1 MLNRTSLALL
11 VTILLSA
18 CGKKDQGLKIA
29 GSDTMVQLGQML
41 VKAYM
46 AANPGK
52 SASVQGGGSG
62 TGIAALLNGAAD
74 IANSSREM
82 KPKEWELAKSKGLNI
97 KEYVIA
103 LDALAVVVHPSN
115 KISRLTIAQVS
126 DIYAGKITN
135 WKDLGGADREIL
147 AISREN
153 NSGTHVY
160 FKEHVL
166 RQGKEAKPGDPNPDP
181 LAKLEF
187 GPKVTFGVSSQ
198 AISDQVKN
206 NPAAIGYFG
215 MGWLTKDV
223 KALEIS
229 ADGKKF
235 YAPTFENTLAKKY
248 PIARGLQ
255 MYVNEAAHEKT
266 QPFMD
271 FVMSPAGQKI
281 VKEQDFVPVKPFD
294 PQ

>member
-1 MLNRTSLALL
+1 MKTMRKWFLLAALAAL
-11 VTILLSA
+11 AA
-18 CGKKDQGLKIA
+18 CGKKDASLKIA
-29 GSDTMVQLGQML
+29 GSDTMVQLGQSL

-62 TGIAALLNGAAD
+62 TGIAALLNGSTD
-74 IANSSREM
+74 IASASREM
-82 KPKEWELAKSKGLNI
+82 KPKEWDLAKSKGINI

-115 KISRLTIAQVS
+115 KVSKLTIAQLS

-135 WKDLGGADREIL
+135 WKEVGGADKEIL
-147 AISREN
+147 VISREN

-166 RQGKEAKPGDPNPDP
+166 RQGKEAKAGDTNPDP
-181 LAKLEF
+181 LARLEF
-187 GPKVTFGVSSQ
+187 GSKVTFGVSSQ
-198 AISDQVKN
+198 AISDQVKS
-206 NPAAIGYFG
+206 NPASIGYYG

-223 KALEIS
+223 KPLEIS
-229 ADGKKF
+229 KDGKAF
-235 YAPTFENTLAKKY
+235 YAPTAENTSNKKY

-255 MYVNEAAHEKT
+255 MYLNTAAAEKG
-266 QPFMD
+266 QPFID
-271 FVMSPAGQKI
+271 FVMSAAGQKV
-281 VKEQDFVPVKPFD
+281 VKDQDFVPVK
-294 PQ
+294 

>member
-1 MLNRTSLALL
+1 MA
-11 VTILLSA
+11 ILFAA
-18 CGKKDQGLKIA
+18 CGKKDTSLKIA
-29 GSDTMVQLGQML
+29 GSDTMVQLGQSL

-46 AANPGK
+46 AENPGK
-52 SASVQGGGSG
+52 AASVQGGGSG
-62 TGIAALLNGAAD
+62 TGIAALLNGSAD
-74 IANSSREM
+74 IASASREM
-82 KPKEWELAKSKGLNI
+82 NAKEWDLARARGLQI

-115 KISRLTIAQVS
+115 KVSKLTIAQLS

-135 WKDLGGADREIL
+135 WKQLGGADREIL

-166 RQGKEAKPGDPNPDP
+166 RQGKEARADDPNPDG

-187 GPKVTFGVSSQ
+187 GSKVTFGVSSQ
-198 AISDQVKN
+198 AISDQVKS
-206 NPAAIGYFG
+206 NPAAIGYYG
-215 MGWLTKDV
+215 MGWLSKEV

-229 ADGKKF
+229 SDGKNY
-235 YAPTFENTLAKKY
+235 YAPSIENTSKKKY

-255 MYVNEAAHEKT
+255 MYLNLASGERGQA
-266 QPFMD
+266 FMD
-271 FVMSPAGQKI
+271 FVMSPAGQKV
-281 VKEQDFVPVKPFD
+281 VKEQDFVPVR
-294 PQ
+294 

>member
-1 MLNRTSLALL
+1 MTTMKKWFLLASI
-11 VTILLSA
+11 VAFAA
-18 CGKKDQGLKIA
+18 CGKKDTSLKIA
-29 GSDTMVQLGQML
+29 GSDTMVQLGQSL

-46 AANPGK
+46 AAYPGK

-62 TGIAALLNGAAD
+62 TGIAALLNGSTD
-74 IANSSREM
+74 IASASREM
-82 KPKEWELAKSKGLNI
+82 KPKEWDLAKSKGIDI
-97 KEYVIA
+97 KEYIIA

-115 KISRLTIAQVS
+115 KVSKLTIAQLS

-135 WKDLGGADREIL
+135 WKEVGGADKEIL
-147 AISREN
+147 VISREN
-153 NSGTHVY
+153 NSGTHIY

-181 LAKLEF
+181 LAQLEF

-206 NPAAIGYFG
+206 NPAAIGYYG

-229 ADGKKF
+229 KDGKAY
-235 YAPTFENTLAKKY
+235 YAPTAENTSSKKY

-255 MYVNEAAHEKT
+255 MYLNTAAAEKG
-266 QPFMD
+266 QPFID

-281 VKEQDFVPVKPFD
+281 VKQQDFVPVK
-294 PQ
+294 

>member
-1 MLNRTSLALL
+1 MRKIGKLALAF
-11 VTILLSA
+11 TLLLAA
-18 CGKKDQGLKIA
+18 CGKKDTSMKIA
-29 GSDTMVQLGQML
+29 GSDTMVQLGQAL

-62 TGIAALLNGAAD
+62 TGIAALLNGSAD
-74 IANSSREM
+74 IASASREM
-82 KPKEWELAKSKGLNI
+82 KPKEWDLARSKGIDI

-115 KISRLTIAQVS
+115 KVSKLTIAQLS

-135 WKDLGGADREIL
+135 WKQVGGADKEIL
-147 AISREN
+147 VISREN

-166 RQGKEAKPGDPNPDP
+166 RQGKEAKPGDTNPDP

-198 AISDQVKN
+198 AISDQVKS
-206 NPAAIGYFG
+206 NPAAIGYYG
-215 MGWLTKDV
+215 MGWVTKDV
-223 KALEIS
+223 KTLEIS

-235 YAPTFENTLAKKY
+235 FAPTFENTLAKKY

-255 MYVNEAAHEKT
+255 MYVNLASREKS

-281 VKEQDFVPVKPFD
+281 VKEQDFVPVN
-294 PQ
+294 

>member
-1 MLNRTSLALL
+1 MKFLKWLVVSLVVCA
-11 VTILLSA
+11 IS
-18 CGKKDQGLKIA
+18 CGKKDTSLKIA

-41 VKAYM
+41 AKAFM
-46 AANPGK
+46 EANPDK
-52 SASVQGGGSG
+52 KISVQGGGSG
-62 TGIAALLNGAAD
+62 TGIASLLNGATD
-74 IANSSREM
+74 IASSSREM
-82 KPKEWELAKSKGLNI
+82 KSKEWELAKSKGLNI
-97 KEYVIA
+97 KEYVIG

-115 KISRLTIAQVS
+115 KVSRLTIAQLS

-135 WKDLGGADREIL
+135 WKQLGGADLEIL

-166 RQGKEAKPGDPNPDP
+166 RQGREAKKGDTNPDP
-181 LAKLEF
+181 IALLEF
-187 GPKVTFGVSSQ
+187 GKKVTYGVSSQ
-198 AISDQVKN
+198 AISDQVKT

-215 MGWLTKDV
+215 MGWLGKGL

-229 ADGKKF
+229 HDGKAY
-235 YAPTFENTLAKKY
+235 YAPTVENTASKKY

-255 MYVNEAAHEKT
+255 MYLNTAAGEKA
-266 QPFMD
+266 QAFMD

-281 VKEQDFVPVKPFD
+281 VKEQDFVPVK
-294 PQ
+294 

>member
-1 MLNRTSLALL
+1 MKTMKKCFLLAALAAL
-11 VTILLSA
+11 AA
-18 CGKKDQGLKIA
+18 CGKKDNSLKIA
-29 GSDTMVQLGQML
+29 GSDTMVQLGQAL

-62 TGIAALLNGAAD
+62 TGIAALLNGSTD
-74 IANSSREM
+74 IASASREM
-82 KPKEWELAKSKGLNI
+82 KEKEWELAKKTGI
-97 KEYVIA
+97 QVKEYTIA

-115 KISRLTIAQVS
+115 KVSKLTIAQLS

-135 WKDLGGADREIL
+135 WKDVGGADKEIL
-147 AISREN
+147 VISREN

-166 RQGKEAKPGDPNPDP
+166 RQGKEAKPGDTNPDP

-206 NPAAIGYFG
+206 NPAAIGYYG

-223 KALEIS
+223 KPLEIS
-229 ADGKKF
+229 KDGKAY
-235 YAPTFENTLAKKY
+235 YAPTAENTSNKKY

-255 MYVNEAAHEKT
+255 MYVNLASREKS

-281 VKEQDFVPVKPFD
+281 VKEQDFVPVN
-294 PQ
+294 